1 MWYKDKTWWQKALD
15 RAIRSLAQGILV
27 GIGECAMM
35 HEVNWVLALSTGG
48 LMAVVSILTSI
59 AFGLPE
65 YTSEK
70 INEDSNDKRSES

>member
-1 MWYKDKTWWQKALD
+1 MWYTDKTWWKRAFD

-27 GIGECAMM
+27 GIGECAML

-48 LMAVVSILTSI
+48 LMMVVSFLTSI

-65 YTSEK
+65 YKE
-70 INEDSNDKRSES
+70 EES

>member
-1 MWYKDKTWWQKALD
+1 MWYTDKNWWKKAID

-27 GIGECAMM
+27 GIGECVML
-35 HEVNWVLALSTGG
+35 HEVNWIMALSTGG

-65 YTSEK
+65 YK
-70 INEDSNDKRSES
+70 EDDK

>member
-1 MWYKDKTWWQKALD
+1 MWYTDKEWWKKAGD

-27 GIGECAMM
+27 GIGECVVLQ
-35 HEVNWVLALSTGG
+35 EVNWVMALSTGG

-65 YTSEK
+65 YK
-70 INEDSNDKRSES
+70 EDTE

>member
-1 MWYKDKTWWQKALD
+1 MWYTDKKWWKKAGD

-27 GIGECAMM
+27 GIGECVVLQ
-35 HEVNWVLALSTGG
+35 EVNWVMALSTGG

-65 YTSEK
+65 YK
-70 INEDSNDKRSES
+70 EDTE

>member
-1 MWYKDKTWWQKALD
+1 MWYTDKEWWKKAGD

-27 GIGECAMM
+27 GIGECVVLQ
-35 HEVNWVLALSTGG
+35 EVNWVMAFSTGG

-65 YTSEK
+65 YK
-70 INEDSNDKRSES
+70 EDVE

>member
-1 MWYKDKTWWQKALD
+1 MWYTDKEWWKHAID
-15 RAIRSLAQGILV
+15 RAVRSLAQGILV

-65 YTSEK
+65 YTE
-70 INEDSNDKRSES
+70 ES

>member
-1 MWYKDKTWWQKALD
+1 MKEKWWLTDPAWWKMAGE

-27 GIGECAMM
+27 GIGECVVLQ
-35 HEVNWVLALSTGG
+35 EVNWVMALSTGG

-65 YTSEK
+65 YK
-70 INEDSNDKRSES
+70 EDTE